1 MRCCYNIIQI
11 VVYSS
16 RLFLYSYLP
25 ILLQALIRPPI
36 RSTPSEAPRMKLP
49 WIFVSIVTVSV
60 TDERSSPIFYH
71 SIATAKPTSSGKLT
85 VSAEGEG
92 RKIDDLVVPDSA
104 AVSLSPPSE
113 GTCILRIRSL
123 S

>member
-1 MRCCYNIIQI
+1 M
-11 VVYSS
+11 
-16 RLFLYSYLP
+16 
-25 ILLQALIRPPI
+25 
-36 RSTPSEAPRMKLP
+36 
-49 WIFVSIVTVSV
+49 

-71 SIATAKPTSSGKLT
+71 SIATAETTSSANLT

-113 GTCILRIRSL
+113 GTKQPPSL
-123 S
+123 IML